1 MLRGREQEAEVIGMP
16 KKGKMDKMKKE
27 GKGRA
32 RDADIS
38 EMVQL
43 EQLKT
48 VPPHR
53 WDDLKSVIDRY
64 WEDPKALP
72 RDGRDRKVLILGEHQ
87 LPMIA
92 SKERLRIIRLLKDGK
107 DYSLQE
113 LTRALHRDPAAV
125 SRDIS
130 VLERCGILRKEHV
143 GKTMRPV
150 INADM
155 ILLPIVGTNLLDL
168 LYDDKDGK
176 SKDGVALTAQK
187 LEDFIAVS
195 YIYDKIFSRLEKKMQ
210 GHRNLTLTLNAWILQ
225 ELEELQDRLVR
236 RVETVPEECWE
247 DEAAPLKM
255 KKGSPRP
262 S

>member
-1 MLRGREQEAEVIGMP
+1 MH
-16 KKGKMDKMKKE
+16 KMKKE
-27 GKGRA
+27 KSGQI
-32 RDADIS
+32 RDEDIADL
-38 EMVQL
+38 VQL

-64 WEDPKALP
+64 WEDPKAIP
-72 RDGRDRKVLILGEHQ
+72 KDGKDRTVLILGEHQ
-87 LPMIA
+87 LPLIA

-107 DYSLQE
+107 DYTLQE
-113 LTRALHRDPAAV
+113 LTKVLKRDPAAV

-143 GKTMRPV
+143 GKTMRPSL
-150 INADM
+150 NADM

-168 LYDDKDGK
+168 LYEGKDGQ
-176 SKDGVALTAQK
+176 SHDGVALTAQK

-225 ELEELQDRLVR
+225 ELQELQDRLVR
-236 RVETVPEECWE
+236 RVETVPDECWE
-247 DEAAPLKM
+247 NEVPQVKI

-262 S
+262 G